1 MSDQDHPIRALFESR
16 YPAVVEAR
24 DVEAYVSLYTPE
36 AIWIRPGFAPRTG
49 HAAIAEGFLDM
60 VEGHRISAT
69 FTAEDIERHG
79 GSATVLGRCKAQL
92 TPLTGDDGGSQSYA
106 ALWIVRER
114 HGEWLIHRQIWTPIL

>member
-1 MSDQDHPIRALFESR
+1 MSDQAQPIRALFETR
-16 YPAVVEAR
+16 YPAAVEAR
-24 DVEAYVSLYTPE
+24 DVEGYVSLYTPE

-49 HAAIAEGFLDM
+49 HAAIAEGFQDM
-60 VEGHRISAT
+60 LEGHRIRAT

-79 GSATVLGRCKAQL
+79 GSATVLGRCKAEV
-92 TPLTGDDGGSQSYA
+92 TPLIGEERASQSYA